1 MFRLLHSNSYTLYL
15 VSTVKCFLMHDSPW
29 WSANC
34 CASATGNRVPMRLL
48 VGLLIFMTALF
59 SSGCQ
64 SKPETRTYR
73 IGFSQC
79 TGGDEWRKTMLTDMK
94 RELGFHPNYTLLYE
108 DAGNSTS
115 RQISQ
120 VQSLVERGIDL
131 LIISPNESKPFT
143 KVIEAV
149 FKRGIPVIL
158 LDRKID
164 SESYNA
170 YIGGDNLQLGRMA
183 GTFIANQLNG
193 KGRIVEVWGLPSS
206 SPAQERH
213 KGLQEILTKYPGI
226 EVVKE
231 LNGQWE
237 RDTVRRVIA
246 SELDGL
252 KNVDLLLAHNDV
264 MAMGA
269 YDIYRKAGLQ
279 KQLNF
284 VGIDALPGPS
294 AGMQAVTDGVLKAS
308 FLYPTGGEEA
318 IKTAVRILDGK
329 SVNREQILNSIQVD
343 ASNVY
348 ALKAQ
353 SDKLLAQQ
361 ADIEKQSHRIDALTQ
376 TYTSQKNTLY
386 LILAILLVALLLGGW
401 ALYLY
406 RSKQTAYQTLEKQNQ
421 EILDQKD
428 EIERVSQQARLATEE
443 KLRFYSYIS
452 HEFNTPLSLILTP
465 TEDLLGKKTVAPHEL
480 KNGLS
485 LVQKNA
491 YRLLRLVDQM
501 LDLRKSDVGKQH
513 LRASEQDL
521 IAFVRDI
528 VFDFRR
534 KAEKQRIDL
543 QLITSLSKLPSW
555 FDAEKLDKVLFN
567 LLSNAFKYTP
577 KGGLIHVRLELLA
590 DQVRIQIE
598 DNGQGMSPEERDHA
612 FDLFYSGSQP
622 FSLSKAIGLA
632 LSMEFIQLHRGD
644 ISVESVQGEGTTF
657 TILLPLGNS
666 HLQPDEIVPT
676 SSQRTLPRLPVEE
689 DVDEALQPASLA
701 GSKQTGTLLVIEDN
715 DDLRTFLTTRLGN
728 EFDVIADS
736 TAEKGWVRAL
746 EIIPDLIISDVMLSG
761 MDGLQLTQRIK
772 ADLRTSHIPVI
783 LLTANK
789 QMEHQIE
796 GVRAG
801 ADMYLTKPF
810 NATYLIETIR
820 TLLANRQKGQQRFAS
835 DFVPQA
841 GGSREEKKFLNELTR
856 LIEQNLGDPGFGV
869 EKLSREMGISRVQ
882 LYRKVQAQLDR
893 NVIDYINDIRLK
905 RAKYLLRETT
915 RTMADIATETG
926 FNSAAYFTTFFKQH
940 TKKTPSEYR
949 KSPVEA

>member
-1 MFRLLHSNSYTLYL
+1 MLSI
-15 VSTVKCFLMHDSPW
+15 MHDSAG
-29 WSANC
+29 WSARC
-34 CASATGNRVPMRLL
+34 CTSATSKRVA
-48 VGLLIFMTALF
+48 VGLLSSWLLVIVGLF
-59 SSGCQ
+59 VSGCQ

-79 TGGDEWRKTMLTDMK
+79 TGGDEWRKTMLTDVK

-131 LIISPNESKPFT
+131 LIISPNESKPFAR
-143 KVIEAV
+143 VIEAV
-149 FKRGIPVIL
+149 FRQGIPVIL

-183 GTFIANQLNG
+183 GTFIANQLKG
-193 KGRIVEVWGLPSS
+193 RGRIVEVWGLPSS

-213 KGLQEILTKYPGI
+213 KGLQEILQKYPAI

-252 KNVDLLLAHNDV
+252 KNIDLLFAHNDV

-269 YDIYRKAGLQ
+269 YEVYRKAGLE
-279 KQLNF
+279 KQINF

-294 AGMQAVTDGVLKAS
+294 AGMQAVTNGVLKAS

-318 IKTAVRILDGK
+318 IKTAVRILEGK

-348 ALKAQ
+348 ALKVQ

-361 ADIEKQSHRIDALTQ
+361 SDIERQSHRIEALTQ
-376 TYTSQKNTLY
+376 TYTSQRNTLY
-386 LILAILLVALLLGGW
+386 LILATLLIALLLGGW
-401 ALYLY
+401 ALYLF
-406 RSKQTAYQTLEKQNQ
+406 RSKQIAYQTLEKQNQ

-428 EIERVSQQARLATEE
+428 EIERVSQQARVATEE

-465 TEDLLGKKTVAPHEL
+465 TEDLLGKKNIAPHEL
-480 KNGLS
+480 KNGLA

-513 LRASEQDL
+513 LRASEHDL
-521 IAFVRDI
+521 VAFVREI

-543 QLITSLSKLPSW
+543 QLITPLNTLPLW

-577 KGGLIHVRLELLA
+577 RGGLIHVRLELLA
-590 DQVRIQIE
+590 DQIRIQVE
-598 DNGQGMSPEERDHA
+598 DNGQGMSSDERDHA

-622 FSLSKAIGLA
+622 FNLAKGIGLA

-644 ISVESVQGEGTTF
+644 ISVQSTQGEGTTF

-666 HLQPDEIVPT
+666 HLKADEIVPA
-676 SSQRTLPRLPVEE
+676 SSQRTLPRLPIDE
-689 DVDEALQPASLA
+689 DADASLQPASLPL
-701 GSKQTGTLLVIEDN
+701 SKRAGTLLVIEDN
-715 DDLRTFLTTRLGN
+715 DDLRTFLTMRLGS
-728 EFDVIADS
+728 EFEVIAEP
-736 TAEKGWVRAL
+736 TAEQGWERTL
-746 EIIPDLIISDVMLSG
+746 EVIPDLIISDVMLSG
-761 MDGLQLTQRIK
+761 MDGLQLTQRVK
-772 ADLRTSHIPVI
+772 ADMRTAHIPVI
-783 LLTANK
+783 LLTANR
-789 QMEHQIE
+789 QMEHQID

-810 NATYLIETIR
+810 NAIYLIETIR

-835 DFVPQA
+835 DFVSQS

-856 LIEQNLGDPGFGV
+856 LIEHNLSDPSFGV

-905 RAKYLLRETT
+905 RAKFLLRETNKSMT
-915 RTMADIATETG
+915 EIATETG
-926 FNSAAYFTTFFKQH
+926 FSSAAYFTTFFKQH

-949 KSPVEA
+949 KSPIEA

>member
-1 MFRLLHSNSYTLYL
+1 MHNSAGW
-15 VSTVKCFLMHDSPW
+15 P
-29 WSANC
+29 ANRY
-34 CASATGNRVPMRLL
+34 AFATGKCTSA
-48 VGLLIFMTALF
+48 GLLISWLLVVVTWLF
-59 SSGCQ
+59 VSGCQ
-64 SKPETRTYR
+64 SKTEARIYR

-79 TGGDEWRKTMLTDMK
+79 TGGDEWRKTMLTDVK

-108 DAGNSTS
+108 DAGNSTT

-149 FKRGIPVIL
+149 FKQGIPVIL

-170 YIGGDNLQLGRMA
+170 YIGGDNVQLGRMA

-213 KGLQEILTKYPGI
+213 KGLQEILKKYPSI
-226 EVVKE
+226 EVVNE

-246 SELDGL
+246 SELDVL
-252 KNVDLLLAHNDV
+252 KNVDLLFAHNDV

-269 YDIYRKAGLQ
+269 YEVCRKAGIQ
-279 KQLNF
+279 KQLTF

-329 SVNREQILNSIQVD
+329 SVVREQILNSIQVD

-353 SDKLLAQQ
+353 SDKLLSQQ
-361 ADIEKQSHRIDALTQ
+361 ADIERQSHRVEVLTQ

-386 LILAILLVALLLGGW
+386 LILAILLAALLLGGW

-406 RSKQTAYQTLEKQNQ
+406 RTKQTAYQTLEKQNQ

-428 EIERVSQQARLATEE
+428 EIERVSQQARVATEE

-465 TEDLLGKKTVAPHEL
+465 TEDLLSKKTVAPYEL
-480 KNGLS
+480 KNSLA

-521 IAFVRDI
+521 VAFVRDI
-528 VFDFRR
+528 VNDFRR

-543 QLITSLSKLPSW
+543 QLITSLSNLPVW

-577 KGGLIHVRLELLA
+577 KGGLIHVRLEPLA

-598 DNGQGMSPEERDHA
+598 DNGQGMSPDERDHA

-622 FSLSKAIGLA
+622 FNLAKGIGLA

-644 ISVESVQGEGTTF
+644 ISVQSTLGEGTTF
-657 TILLPLGNS
+657 TILLSLGSS
-666 HLQPDEIVPT
+666 HLAPDEIVPT
-676 SSQRTLPRLPVEE
+676 TSTPTLPRLPINE
-689 DVDEALQPASLA
+689 DVEGISQPALFTL
-701 GSKQTGTLLVIEDN
+701 SKQTGTVLVIEDN
-715 DDLRTFLTTRLGN
+715 DDLRAFLTMRLGN
-728 EFDVIADS
+728 EFDIIAEP
-736 TAEKGWVRAL
+736 TAELGWERTL
-746 EIIPDLIISDVMLSG
+746 EAIPDLIVSDVMLPG

-772 ADLRTSHIPVI
+772 TDLRTAHIPVV
-783 LLTANK
+783 LLTANG
-789 QMEHQIE
+789 QMENLIE

-810 NATYLIETIR
+810 NAVYLIETIR

-835 DFVPQA
+835 DFVLQS
-841 GGSREEKKFLNELTR
+841 GGNREEKKFLNQLTS
-856 LIEQNLGDPGFGV
+856 LIEQNLSDPGFGV
-869 EKLSREMGISRVQ
+869 EKLSREIGISRVQ
-882 LYRKVQAQLDR
+882 LYRKVQAQLDM
-893 NVIDYINDIRLK
+893 NVIDYINEIRLK

-915 RTMADIATETG
+915 KSMADVAAETG

-940 TKKTPSEYR
+940 TKKTPSDYR
-949 KSPVEA
+949 KSPLEA

>member
-1 MFRLLHSNSYTLYL
+1 MLS
-15 VSTVKCFLMHDSPW
+15 LMHDSAG
-29 WSANC
+29 WSARC
-34 CASATGNRVPMRLL
+34 CTSATSKRVA
-48 VGLLIFMTALF
+48 VGLLSSWLLVVIVGFF
-59 SSGCQ
+59 VSGCQ

-79 TGGDEWRKTMLTDMK
+79 TGGDEWRKTMLTDVK

-131 LIISPNESKPFT
+131 LIISPNESKPFAR
-143 KVIEAV
+143 VIEAV
-149 FKRGIPVIL
+149 FRQGIPVIL

-183 GTFIANQLNG
+183 GTFIANQLKG
-193 KGRIVEVWGLPSS
+193 RGRIVEVWGLPSS

-213 KGLQEILTKYPGI
+213 KGLQEILQKYPAI

-252 KNVDLLLAHNDV
+252 KNIDLLFAHNDV

-269 YDIYRKAGLQ
+269 YEVYRKAGLE
-279 KQLNF
+279 KQINF

-294 AGMQAVTDGVLKAS
+294 AGMQAVTNGVLKAS

-318 IKTAVRILDGK
+318 IKTAVRILEGK

-348 ALKAQ
+348 ALKVQ

-361 ADIEKQSHRIDALTQ
+361 SDIERQSHRIEALTQ
-376 TYTSQKNTLY
+376 TYTSQRNTLY
-386 LILAILLVALLLGGW
+386 LILATLLIALLLGGW

-406 RSKQTAYQTLEKQNQ
+406 RSKQIAYQTLEKQNQ

-428 EIERVSQQARLATEE
+428 EIERVSQQARVATEE

-465 TEDLLGKKTVAPHEL
+465 TEDLLGKKSIAPHEL
-480 KNGLS
+480 KNGLA

-521 IAFVRDI
+521 VAFVREI

-543 QLITSLSKLPSW
+543 QLITPLNRLLLW

-577 KGGLIHVRLELLA
+577 RGGLIHVRMELLA
-590 DQVRIQIE
+590 DQIRIQVE
-598 DNGQGMSPEERDHA
+598 DNGQGMSSDERDHA

-622 FSLSKAIGLA
+622 FNLAKGIGLA

-644 ISVESVQGEGTTF
+644 ISVQSTQGEGTTF

-666 HLQPDEIVPT
+666 HLKSDEIVPA
-676 SSQRTLPRLPVEE
+676 SSQRTLPRLPIDE
-689 DVDEALQPASLA
+689 DADASLQPASLPL
-701 GSKQTGTLLVIEDN
+701 SKRAGTLLVIEDN
-715 DDLRTFLTTRLGN
+715 DDLRTFLTMRLGG
-728 EFDVIADS
+728 EFEVIAEP
-736 TAEKGWVRAL
+736 TAEQGWERTL
-746 EIIPDLIISDVMLSG
+746 EVIPDLIISDVMLSG
-761 MDGLQLTQRIK
+761 MDGLQLTQRVK
-772 ADLRTSHIPVI
+772 ADMRTAHIPVI
-783 LLTANK
+783 LLTANR
-789 QMEHQIE
+789 QMEHQID

-810 NATYLIETIR
+810 NAIYLIETIR

-835 DFVPQA
+835 DFVSQS

-856 LIEQNLGDPGFGV
+856 LIEHNLSDPSFGV

-905 RAKYLLRETT
+905 RAKFLLRETNKSMT
-915 RTMADIATETG
+915 EIATETG
-926 FNSAAYFTTFFKQH
+926 FSSAAYFTTFFKQH

-949 KSPVEA
+949 KSPIEA